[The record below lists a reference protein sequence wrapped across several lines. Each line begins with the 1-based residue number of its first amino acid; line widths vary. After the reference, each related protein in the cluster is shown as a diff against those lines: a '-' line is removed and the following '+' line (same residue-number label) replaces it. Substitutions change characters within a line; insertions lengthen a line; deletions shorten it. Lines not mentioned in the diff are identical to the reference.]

1 MDLESFETK
10 HIKNSAAEKSNI
22 YGKEE
27 QSIICLEEFKHAKS
41 EISSWPD

>member
-22 YGKEE
+22 YGVILPFWTLDY
-27 QSIICLEEFKHAKS
+27 SANTYVGVYT
-41 EISSWPD
+41 P